1 MVDNDIQDI
10 AIVGGGIAAD
20 ACAGELRQLDYAG
33 HITIIGEE
41 PWRPYE
47 RPPLSK
53 DALREPAAIPESFF
67 LKPADWYDEAGI
79 KLKLSSQVVE
89 IDTSASVV
97 RLQSGESVGYDRL
110 LLATGG
116 RARKLPLAGADAPNV
131 HYLRAKDDAVSLAN
145 ALVPGAR
152 IVVIGMGVI
161 GAEVAASAR
170 GLGCDVVA
178 IEPASGPMMRAL
190 GSRMSEWLAA
200 VHRTNAVRALYNT
213 SVESLVLSE
222 GKVNE
227 IVCSDGLRVPCDAV
241 CVGIGIEP
249 AVELARDAGLEVA
262 NGIVV
267 DRQNRTSLPEIFAAG
282 DVAEVPGYFGGRI
295 RYETYQNSAD
305 QGIVAA
311 RAMLGMD
318 SDNHTPCSFWT
329 DQYDNHI
336 QVVGSISDDLNVICR
351 GSMQD
356 RGFMLFYL
364 NGARIVGAMGVNRP
378 KDIGIARRLIMANVE
393 VEPLELGC
401 EENSLRGLL
410 KVRA

>member
-1 MVDNDIQDI
+1 LVDGNIHNI
-10 AIVGGGIAAD
+10 AIIGGGIAAD
-20 ACAGELRQLDYAG
+20 ACAGELRRLGYAG
-33 HITIIGEE
+33 GIAIIGEE

-53 DALREPAAIPESFF
+53 EALRQPKAIQESFF
-67 LKPADWYDEAGI
+67 LKSAEWYDEAGVE
-79 KLKLSSQVVE
+79 LKLGSPAVA
-89 IDTSASVV
+89 IDTSARRVK
-97 RLQSGESVGYDRL
+97 LQSGESVGYERL

-116 RARKLPLAGADAPNV
+116 RVRKLSLAGAAAPNV
-131 HYLRAKDDAVSLAN
+131 HYLRDKYDAVSLAN
-145 ALVPGAR
+145 ALVPDAR
-152 IVVIGMGVI
+152 VVVIGMGVI

-178 IEPASGPMMRAL
+178 IEPASGPMIRAL
-190 GSRMSEWLAA
+190 GSQMSDWLAA
-200 VHRTNAVRALYNT
+200 LHRANSVRALYNT
-213 SVESLVLSE
+213 SIESLALTEGNVSE
-222 GKVNE
+222 V
-227 IVCSDGLRVPCDAV
+227 VCTDGLRVPCDAV

-311 RAMLGMD
+311 RAMLGLD
-318 SDNHTPCSFWT
+318 CDNHSPCSFWT
-329 DQYDNHI
+329 DQYDSHI
-336 QVVGSISDDLNVICR
+336 QAVGRISDDLNIICR

-356 RGFMLFYL
+356 RSFMLFYL
-364 NGARIVGAMGVNRP
+364 DDARIVGALGVNRS
-378 KDIGIARRLIMANVE
+378 KDIGIARRLIMANVK
-393 VEPLELGC
+393 VEPQELGC
-401 EENSLRGLL
+401 EEISLRDLL
-410 KVRA
+410 KARS